1 MRLSLFGLSSKQLW
15 ILLIIFCDNMARA
28 IEEAQVKLNDGVE
41 ELMRLL
47 LARDSPGW
55 LQPDSQWLWA
65 LNFLFWKGMRGQVG
79 V

>member
-1 MRLSLFGLSSKQLW
+1 
-15 ILLIIFCDNMARA
+15 MARA